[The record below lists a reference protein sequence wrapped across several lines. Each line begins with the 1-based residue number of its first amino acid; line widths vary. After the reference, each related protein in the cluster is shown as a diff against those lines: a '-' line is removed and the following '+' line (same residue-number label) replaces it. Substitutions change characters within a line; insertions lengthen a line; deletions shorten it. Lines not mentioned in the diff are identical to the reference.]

1 MVVRTFDITPA
12 SSTPLIFIAVIG
24 LIFLLLLGF
33 FARIGYSTRN
43 TKFEISDQGL
53 RINGGI
59 YGRFIP
65 KEEIATE
72 NIKTIDLTTYPEYQ
86 PRIRTNGI
94 GLPGYAEGWFRLK
107 NKEKALLFV
116 TDRSNV
122 VYVPTRQGYSVLL
135 SVSNAAEFRQAVEL
149 WK

>member
-1 MVVRTFDITPA
+1 MIRTFDITPA
-12 SSTPLIFIAVIG
+12 SSAPLIFIAAIG
-24 LIFLLLLGF
+24 LILILLLGV
-33 FARIGYSTRN
+33 FARTGYSTRN

-53 RINGGI
+53 RIKGGI

-65 KEEIATE
+65 REDIAAE
-72 NIKTIDLTTYPEYQ
+72 QIQTINLTTYPEYQ
-86 PRIRTNGI
+86 PRLRTNGI

-122 VYVPTRQGYSVLL
+122 VYIPTNRGYAVLL
-135 SVSNAAEFRQAVEL
+135 SVSNPAEFRQSVEL